1 MKRIVSVL
9 MLAIAGLA
17 PPLPAQINPVPCANC
32 NGRWTDDSG
41 AVWDLD
47 TNWAIG
53 DTAIIGTVTVTFS
66 GCQTTAY
73 SASGSLTR
81 MQGTP
86 GVTPGVLSFTVTASN
101 PQPPSG
107 TCAPVPWL
115 RHEGTISNQ
124 GCNTGSGAWSNAWG
138 GSGSFVWSKA
148 CETPNGSPTETTYYN
163 NWSSPTSTM

>member
-1 MKRIVSVL
+1 

-53 DTAIIGTVTVTFS
+53 DTAVIGTVTVTLS
-66 GCQTTAY
+66 GCQTTTY

-86 GVTPGVLSFTVTASN
+86 GVTPGALSFTVTASN

-107 TCAPVPWL
+107 TSAPVPWL

-124 GCNTGSGAWSNAWG
+124 GCNTGSGTWATLGAAADLLLGARRVRRPMALPPRQLITTTGRAQPRRCMTG
-138 GSGSFVWSKA
+138 GRS
-148 CETPNGSPTETTYYN
+148 
-163 NWSSPTSTM
+163 